1 VLSGDIELLLIN
13 LLEKSM
19 KRTTVTLPKDLVD
32 DLLEVLPAKNKTQA
46 VILAVEE
53 SIKRRKMEYLK
64 TLAAQGRAA
73 KASRELKA

>member
-1 VLSGDIELLLIN
+1 MLKSDIKLLLIN

-32 DLLEVLPAKNKTQA
+32 ELLEVLPAKNKTQA
-46 VILAVEE
+46 VTLAIQE

-64 TLAAQGRAA
+64 TLAGQRRPARTAGN
-73 KASRELKA
+73 

>member
-1 VLSGDIELLLIN
+1 
-13 LLEKSM
+13 M

-46 VILAVEE
+46 VTLAVQE

-64 TLAAQGRAA
+64 TLVGQGRGGQDR
-73 KASRELKA
+73 RELKE